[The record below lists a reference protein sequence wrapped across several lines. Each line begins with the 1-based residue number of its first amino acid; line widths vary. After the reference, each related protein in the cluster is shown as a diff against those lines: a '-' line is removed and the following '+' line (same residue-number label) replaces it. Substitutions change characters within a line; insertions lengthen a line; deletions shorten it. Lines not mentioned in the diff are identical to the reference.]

1 MLKPLLSN
9 LYVKLLRCIYF
20 HVCYMHIQCVMTSLN
35 IKNAESGLSNF
46 VELVLI
52 IS

>member
-1 MLKPLLSN
+1 
-9 LYVKLLRCIYF
+9 
-20 HVCYMHIQCVMTSLN
+20 MHIQCMMSSLN
-35 IKNAESGLSNF
+35 IKNAESGLSTQIALF